1 MKYFPLCVYPFTRV
15 NDFWI
20 NVDYINGETP
30 QNGHQDVIIQG
41 KPDDTQF
48 FAEFYNNITLDVVTE
63 TVFNYPHP
71 QITEKTLRP
80 ILHKRM
86 FIIVGAPNIL
96 STLHDMGFQTFPEL
110 IDESYDVITN
120 PISRFNAIMVVIK
133 KFCNMPLEDVL
144 VYMESIE
151 DRLEN
156 NFSLLK
162 KLESIELD
170 NI

>member
-30 QNGHQDVIIQG
+30 QNGHRDVIIQG

-96 STLHDMGFQTFPEL
+96 STLHDKGFQTFPDL
-110 IDESYDVITN
+110 INESYDTITN
-120 PISRFNAIMVVIK
+120 PIDRFNAIINEIRT
-133 KFCNMPLEDVL
+133 FCSISLKDIL
-144 VYMESIE
+144 SYMTSIE
-151 DRLEN
+151 DRLEH
-156 NFSLLK
+156 NFNVLK
-162 KLESIELD
+162 RLESNELK